1 MLKDKDMLRTKDL
14 RKKSK
19 EDLQKLLKQNLK
31 KLQELRFDLAFNRLK
46 DISLIKKTKKE
57 IARIKTLLNEK

>member
-1 MLKDKDMLRTKDL
+1 MLRTKDL

-46 DISLIKKTKKE
+46 DVSLIKKTKKE